1 MFLQPVILG
10 LAMPPHEG
18 MVRRY
23 ALGLVMEAAPSY
35 RRSTAQDTGG
45 VALPGTLVRSPV
57 QPNRTGAAALQQA
70 VALLTGKRVAVP
82 SVVTAAAMWR
92 HASRHL
98 AGVRVELAWEQEA
111 SALLTQCLGAVSV
124 GGLVLL
130 LWQSLPRKPQDSL
143 RTPASSSRWMLV
155 VGVEESWHVQG
166 IHAPTEASALLVLD
180 ATVPPVWGYGH
191 NQHIKPGA
199 HADHTQARRAGLLR
213 PVWTARTLDGGL
225 ECGLVLAAVVLTPGS
240 GAG

>member
-1 MFLQPVILG
+1 
-10 LAMPPHEG
+10 MPPHEG
-18 MVRRY
+18 VVRRY

-70 VALLTGKRVAVP
+70 VALLTGNRVAVP

-92 HASRHL
+92 HARRHL
-98 AGVRVELAWEQEA
+98 GGVRVELAWEQEA
-111 SALLTQCLGAVSV
+111 SALLAQCLGAVSA

-130 LWQSLPRKPQDSL
+130 QWQSLSQKQQDSL
-143 RTPASSSRWMLV
+143 RTPAPPSRWMLA
-155 VGVEESWHVQG
+155 VGVEGSWHSGEVG
-166 IHAPTEASALLVLD
+166 DLASASALLVLD
-180 ATVPPVWGYGH
+180 ATVPPVWGCGH
-191 NQHIKPGA
+191 NQHLKPGA
-199 HADHTQARRAGLLR
+199 HPDHAQARRAGLLR

>member
-1 MFLQPVILG
+1 MFLQPLIPG
-10 LAMPPHEG
+10 LPMPPHEG
-18 MVRRY
+18 VVRRY

-35 RRSTAQDTGG
+35 RRGTAQDTGG
-45 VALPGTLVRSPV
+45 VALPGTLVRSQVHPH
-57 QPNRTGAAALQQA
+57 RTGAAALQQA

-111 SALLTQCLGAVSV
+111 SALLTQCLGAVSA

-130 LWQSLPRKPQDSL
+130 QWQSLPRCKHDAL
-143 RTPASSSRWMLV
+143 RMPAPPSRWMLV

-166 IHAPTEASALLVLD
+166 VHAPTEASALLVLD
-180 ATVPPVWGYGH
+180 ATVPPVWGCGH
-191 NQHIKPGA
+191 NQHLKPGA
-199 HADHTQARRAGLLR
+199 HADHAEARRAGLFR

-225 ECGLVLAAVVLTPGS
+225 DCGLVIAAVVLQPPAS
-240 GAG
+240 L